1 VYKSVLLLMLVLWLI
16 QPMHLMATEIIAQPR
31 SLIST
36 SISNPMRPPKLA
48 LDKYQQ
54 AIIKSKPKTVVVNKE
69 VVKPKVV
76 KLKPL
81 KLTSILYS
89 STRKVA
95 IIDEKLL
102 NVGDHINGA
111 RLVKIEKN
119 NVYLIS
125 NGKTIN
131 LPLSNQSTN
140 IQKTVVQKTTGQKR
154 L

>member
-1 VYKSVLLLMLVLWLI
+1 
-16 QPMHLMATEIIAQPR
+16 MHLMATEIIAQPR

>member
-1 VYKSVLLLMLVLWLI
+1 
-16 QPMHLMATEIIAQPR
+16 MATEIIAQPR

-125 NGKTIN
+125 SGKTIN

>member
-1 VYKSVLLLMLVLWLI
+1 MYKSVLLSMLVIWLI
-16 QPMHLMATEIIAQPR
+16 QPVYLMATEISDESS

-36 SISNPMRPPKLA
+36 SISNPMRPPKFA
-48 LDKYQQ
+48 LEKYQQ
-54 AIIKSKPKTVVVNKE
+54 AINKNKPETVVVKKA
-69 VVKPKVV
+69 VAKTKIVKS
-76 KLKPL
+76 KPL

-140 IQKTVVQKTTGQKR
+140 IQKTIVQKTIGQKR

>member
-1 VYKSVLLLMLVLWLI
+1 
-16 QPMHLMATEIIAQPR
+16 MHLMATEIIAQPR

-125 NGKTIN
+125 SGKTIN

>member
-1 VYKSVLLLMLVLWLI
+1 VLWLT
-16 QPMHLMATEIIAQPR
+16 QPMYLMAIESSAQSSP
-31 SLIST
+31 LDST

-48 LDKYQQ
+48 LQKYQQ
-54 AIIKSKPKTVVVNKE
+54 AKNKNKPKAVTVNKE
-69 VVKPKVV
+69 VMKPKVV
-76 KLKPL
+76 KSKPL

-111 RLVKIEKN
+111 RLVRIEKN
-119 NVYLIS
+119 NVHLIR
-125 NGKTIN
+125 NGKKIN

-140 IQKTVVQKTTGQKR
+140 IQKTIVQKTIGQKR